1 MQQLPLEGDL
11 LPRVVQAIGQSPLF
25 GQLPPDVLAQ
35 VAGRAQLFTVD
46 VGDVIMEKG
55 EPSDSF
61 YVVLAGEIGVNTRL
75 ESGDL
80 IELARLNPPD
90 SVGEMGLLT
99 GAPRSATVVAA
110 GRALLLKFE
119 QQAFQVMYERIPGF
133 GFGISRALAG
143 RLATSSRQIPMPA
156 LDDESQLDPEV
167 FSLLPID
174 FINRHRAVPIKQVGN
189 SLILGFVD
197 DASTKVLAMARELL
211 PGMELRPQRIT
222 ASLFETAMSG
232 VAGVSGWTSDP
243 LRDHTPGTSS
253 HEGHGPPKT
262 SPRLDALLRR
272 LVAEGGSDLHI
283 SGGQKPRW
291 RIDGEMMAIGDT
303 NPLGPEEVYE
313 LLEPVMEDRSKKHFA
328 DDNDADFAYAI
339 PGVARFRVNLFRD
352 KGGASSVMRVIPA
365 KVLTFEQLN
374 LPPICQ
380 RLSELPKGLVLVT
393 GPTGSGKSTTLA
405 AMIDFINKSR
415 SDHIIT
421 LEDPIE
427 FVHQS
432 LKCLINQREIG
443 PHTKSFHRALKS
455 ALREDPDI
463 VLVGEMRDLE
473 TVSLALET
481 ANTGHLVF
489 GTLHTATAIST
500 IDRIIDLFPSD
511 QQNQVRSV
519 LADTLKGVVAQTLC
533 RKIGGGR
540 CAALETL
547 VVSFAVAN
555 LIREGKVHQIASAMT
570 TGKALG
576 NMMLNEAL
584 ANLVIDGRVDYQ
596 EALSNAV
603 DKVDLARRCNKPPPG
618 EERPQRQ
625 QEGDMQQ
632 PQRGPRPEGQ
642 GADLPRRPTIA
653 TNRGG

>member
-11 LPRVVQAIGQSPLF
+11 LPRVVQALGQSPLF
-25 GQLPPDVLAQ
+25 GQLTPEVLGQ
-35 VAGRAQLFTVD
+35 VSQRGALFTVD
-46 VGDVIMEKG
+46 VGDVVMEKG

-61 YVVLAGEIGVNTRL
+61 FVVLAGEIGVFTRTDL
-75 ESGDL
+75 GDL
-80 IELARLNPPD
+80 IELARLSPPD
-90 SVGEMGLLT
+90 SVGEMGLLI

-119 QQAFQVMYERIPGF
+119 QQAFQIMYERIPGF

-143 RLATSSRQIPMPA
+143 RLTSSSRQIPMPA
-156 LDDESQLDPEV
+156 LDDESVLDPEV

-174 FINRHRAVPIKQVGN
+174 FINRHRAVPVKQVGN
-189 SLILGFVD
+189 SLVIGFVD
-197 DASTKVLAMARELL
+197 DASSKVLQMARELL
-211 PGMELRPQRIT
+211 PGMELRPQRVT
-222 ASLFETAMSG
+222 AALFERAMSR
-232 VAGVSGWTSDP
+232 VAGVPGWSADP
-243 LRDHTPGTSS
+243 LSDAPTTSS
-253 HEGHGPPKT
+253 SSSSSSAQKS

-291 RIDGEMMAIGDT
+291 RIDGEMLEIADT
-303 NPLGPEEVYE
+303 HPLGADEVYG
-313 LLEPVMEDRSKKHFA
+313 LLEPVMEERSKKHFV

-374 LPPICQ
+374 LPPVCQ

-415 SDHIIT
+415 TDHIIT

-432 LKCLINQREIG
+432 IKCLINQREIG
-443 PHTKSFHRALKS
+443 PHTRSFHRALKS

-533 RKIGGGR
+533 RKVGGGR

-547 VVSFAVAN
+547 VVSYAVAN
-555 LIREGKVHQIASAMT
+555 LIREGKTHQIASAMT
-570 TGKALG
+570 TAKAQG
-576 NMMLNEAL
+576 NMMLNESL
-584 ANLVIDGRVDYQ
+584 AGLVMEGRVDYA
-596 EALSNAV
+596 EAVSNAI
-603 DKVDLARRCNKPPPG
+603 DKVDLARRCNKPVPG
-618 EERPQRQ
+618 EERVSISRVADQGMGIRTQQRIVGIQ
-625 QEGDMQQ
+625 IAVHQ
-632 PQRGPRPEGQ
+632 PARV
-642 GADLPRRPTIA
+642 
-653 TNRGG
+653 

>member
-11 LPRVVQAIGQSPLF
+11 LPRVVQALGQSPLF
-25 GQLPPDVLAQ
+25 AQLTPEVLGQVSQ
-35 VAGRAQLFTVD
+35 RATLFTVD
-46 VGDVIMEKG
+46 VGDVIMEQG
-55 EPSDSF
+55 SASDSF
-61 YVVLAGEIGVNTRL
+61 YVVLAGEIAVYVRN
-75 ESGDL
+75 SDNQSNAGDL
-80 IELARLNPPD
+80 VELARLSPPE

-133 GFGISRALAG
+133 GFGISKALAG
-143 RLATSSRQIPMPA
+143 RLATSTRQIPMPA
-156 LDDESQLDPEV
+156 LDDEAQLDPEV
-167 FSLLPID
+167 FSLLPLD
-174 FINRHRAVPIKQVGN
+174 FISRHRALPVKQVGN
-189 SLILGFVD
+189 TLLLGFVD
-197 DASTKVLAMARELL
+197 DASSKVLQMARELL
-211 PGMELRPQRIT
+211 PGMDLRPQRIT
-222 ASLFETAMSG
+222 GALFERAMSR
-232 VAGVSGWTSDP
+232 VAGVTGWSADP
-243 LRDHTPGTSS
+243 LRETTSS
-253 HEGHGPPKT
+253 STMPPARS

-291 RIDGEMMAIGDT
+291 RIDGEMLEIGDT
-303 NPLGPEEVYE
+303 HPLGPDEVYA
-313 LLEPVMEDRSKKHFA
+313 LLEPVMEDRSKQHFA

-339 PGVARFRVNLFRD
+339 AGVARFRVNLFRD

-374 LPPICQ
+374 LPPVCQ

-415 SDHIIT
+415 TDHIIT

-547 VVSFAVAN
+547 VVSYAVAN
-555 LIREGKVHQIASAMT
+555 LIREGKTHQIASAMT
-570 TGKALG
+570 TGKAQG
-576 NMMLNEAL
+576 NLMLNEAL
-584 ANLVIDGRVDYQ
+584 AGLVNEGRVDYH
-596 EALSNAV
+596 EAHANAV
-603 DKVDLARRCNKPPPG
+603 DKADLAKRCNRPPPG
-618 EERPQRQ
+618 EERQRSTNDQ
-625 QEGDMQQ
+625 MMQGGMTPGSGSDARRPLNTQ
-632 PQRGPRPEGQ
+632 QRG
-642 GADLPRRPTIA
+642 GA
-653 TNRGG
+653 

>member
-11 LPRVVQAIGQSPLF
+11 LPRVVQALGQSPLF
-25 GQLPPDVLAQ
+25 AQLSPDVLAQ
-35 VAGRAQLFTVD
+35 VAQRAALFTVD
-46 VGDVIMEKG
+46 VGDVVMEKG
-55 EPSDSF
+55 EASDSF
-61 YVVLAGEIGVNTRL
+61 FVVLAGEIGVFTRSDPG
-75 ESGDL
+75 EL
-80 IELARLNPPD
+80 IELARLAPPD

-167 FSLLPID
+167 FSLLPLE
-174 FINRHRAVPIKQVGN
+174 FINRHRAVPVKQTGN
-189 SLILGFVD
+189 ALVIGFVD
-197 DASTKVLAMARELL
+197 DASPKVLQMARELL
-211 PGMELRPQRIT
+211 PGMELRAQRIT
-222 ASLFETAMSG
+222 AALFERAMSG
-232 VAGVSGWTSDP
+232 VAGVPGWSADP
-243 LRDHTPGTSS
+243 LRDPTPTPTTTPTQKS
-253 HEGHGPPKT
+253 

-291 RIDGEMMAIGDT
+291 RIDGEMLEIGDT
-303 NPLGPEEVYE
+303 NPLSPDEVYA
-313 LLEPVMEDRSKKHFA
+313 LLEPVMEERSKKHFA

-352 KGGASSVMRVIPA
+352 KGGAGAVMRVIPA

-374 LPPICQ
+374 LPPVCQ

-405 AMIDFINKSR
+405 AMIDFINKNR
-415 SDHIIT
+415 TDHIIT

-432 LKCLINQREIG
+432 IKCMINQREIG
-443 PHTKSFHRALKS
+443 PHTKSFHRSLKA

-500 IDRIIDLFPSD
+500 IDRIIDLYPSD
-511 QQNQVRSV
+511 QQNQVRAV

-533 RKIGGGR
+533 KKMGGGR
-540 CAALETL
+540 VAALETL
-547 VVSFAVAN
+547 VVSYAIAN
-555 LIREGKVHQIASAMT
+555 LIREGKTHQIGSAMT
-570 TGKALG
+570 TGKAQG
-576 NMMLNEAL
+576 NVVLNEAL
-584 ANLVIDGRVDYQ
+584 AQLVLDGRVEYA
-596 EALSNAV
+596 EALGNAV
-603 DKVDLARRCNKPPPG
+603 DKVDLAKRCNKPAPG
-618 EERPQRQ
+618 EERIGLSRAADQNMMGGGMGGLG
-625 QEGDMQQ
+625 GDN
-632 PQRGPRPEGQ
+632 
-642 GADLPRRPTIA
+642 PRRPTMA
-653 TNRGG
+653 QARGTGGGGQ

>member
-11 LPRVVQAIGQSPLF
+11 VPRVVQALGQSPLF
-25 GQLPPDVLAQ
+25 GQLTPDVLAQ
-35 VAGRAQLFTVD
+35 VAGRGQLFTAD
-46 VGDVIMEKG
+46 TGDVIMEKG

-75 ESGDL
+75 PAGDL
-80 IELARLNPPD
+80 VELARLNPPD

-99 GAPRSATVVAA
+99 GSPRSATVVAA

-119 QQAFQVMYERIPGF
+119 RQAFQVMYERIPSF
-133 GFGISRALAG
+133 GFGISRALAA
-143 RLATSSRQIPMPA
+143 RLASSSRQLPMPG
-156 LDDESQLDPEV
+156 LDDDAQLDDEV

-174 FINRHRAVPIKQVGN
+174 FINRHRVVPIKQVGN
-189 SLILGFVD
+189 VLILGFVD
-197 DASTKVLAMARELL
+197 DASTKVLAAARELL
-211 PGMELRPQRIT
+211 PGMELNARRIT
-222 ASLFETAMSG
+222 PSLFERAMSG
-232 VAGVSGWTSDP
+232 VAGVSGWSNDP
-243 LRDHTPGTSS
+243 QHQAASSSPSPASSAPGQT
-253 HEGHGPPKT
+253 
-262 SPRLDALLRR
+262 PRLDALLRR

-291 RIDGEMMAIGDT
+291 RLDGEMREIGDT
-303 NPLGPEEVYE
+303 SPLGADEVYA
-313 LLEPVMEDRSKKHFA
+313 LLEPVMEERSKKAFA

-339 PGVARFRVNLFRD
+339 VGVARFRVNLFRD
-352 KGGASSVMRVIPA
+352 KGGVSSVMRVIPA
-365 KVLTFEQLN
+365 KILTFEQLN

-432 LKCLINQREIG
+432 IKCLINQREIG

-533 RKIGGGR
+533 KKVGGGR

-555 LIREGKVHQIASAMT
+555 LIREGKIHQIASAMT

-576 NMMLNEAL
+576 NTMLNEAL
-584 ANLVIDGRVDYQ
+584 ATLVNDGRVDYQ

-603 DKVDLARRCNKPPPG
+603 DKVDLARRCNRAPPG
-618 EERPQRQ
+618 EERPV
-625 QEGDMQQ
+625 
-632 PQRGPRPEGQ
+632 RPEAAGAQRSDGQ
-642 GADLPRRPTIA
+642 NPDGPRRPSIGTQ
-653 TNRGG
+653 RGG

>member
-11 LPRVVQAIGQSPLF
+11 LPRVVSALGQSPLF
-25 GQLPPDVLAQ
+25 AQLSAEVLAQ
-35 VAGRAQLFTVD
+35 VAARAALFTVD
-46 VGDVIMEKG
+46 VGDVIMNSG
-55 EPSDSF
+55 EASDSF
-61 YVVLAGEIGVNTRL
+61 FVVLAGEVSVFAKSEG
-75 ESGDL
+75 GDL
-80 IELARLNPPD
+80 VELARLAPPD

-99 GAPRSATVVAA
+99 GAPRSATVIAA

-156 LDDESQLDPEV
+156 LDDENQLDPEV
-167 FSLLPID
+167 FSLLPIE
-174 FINRHRAVPIKQVGN
+174 FINRHRALPVKQVGN
-189 SLILGFVD
+189 SLVLGFVD
-197 DASTKVLAMARELL
+197 DASSKVLHMARELL

-222 ASLFETAMSG
+222 AALFERAMSS
-232 VAGVSGWTSDP
+232 VAGISGWTADP
-243 LRDHTPGTSS
+243 LRDTPSLPATASLSSTSTKS
-253 HEGHGPPKT
+253 

-291 RIDGEMMAIGDT
+291 RIDGEMLEMTDT
-303 NPLGPEEVYE
+303 QPLGPEEVYS
-313 LLEPVMEDRSKKHFA
+313 LLEPVMEERSKKHFA

-339 PGVARFRVNLFRD
+339 AGVARFRVNLFRD
-352 KGGASSVMRVIPA
+352 KGGAGAVMRVIPA

-374 LPPICQ
+374 LPPVCQ

-415 SDHIIT
+415 TDHIIT

-432 LKCLINQREIG
+432 IKCLINQREVG
-443 PHTKSFHRALKS
+443 PHTKSFHRALKA

-500 IDRIIDLFPSD
+500 IDRIIDLFPSE

-533 RKIGGGR
+533 KKIGGGR
-540 CAALETL
+540 VAALETL
-547 VVSFAVAN
+547 VVSYAIAN
-555 LIREGKVHQIASAMT
+555 LIREGKTHQVASSMST
-570 TGKALG
+570 SRALG
-576 NMMLNEAL
+576 NVLLNEAL
-584 ANLVIDGRVDYQ
+584 AALVVEGKVDYA

-603 DKVDLARRCNKPPPG
+603 DKADLAKRCNKPAPG
-618 EERPQRQ
+618 DERIPMSRAA
-625 QEGDMQQ
+625 DQ
-632 PQRGPRPEGQ
+632 PTG
-642 GADLPRRPTIA
+642 GAGGSELPRRPTI
-653 TNRGG
+653 TQSRG